1 MHQESHILKHLVK
14 CEKSVIPSNT
24 IQMLQDT
31 ATVAPGTTAMS
42 PGTLTSSS
50 TSVNPC
56 ALMTPG
62 TTAATPCALMT
73 TGTTAA
79 TQSAVTAAT
88 PVSLVKIP
96 RTLRPSTKEYTKCPN
111 CGLLLYKQNLRRH
124 ILRKHSSTIND
135 ITADNHLKSQ
145 CIDDKNGVF
154 AVAKS
159 FQGTCFPID
168 AIKKTWGTKQSC
180 LRSGGMQRNG

>member
-56 ALMTPG
+56 TLMTP
-62 TTAATPCALMT
+62 
-73 TGTTAA
+73 GTTAA

-168 AIKKTWGTKQSC
+168 AIKKTWGPKQSC